1 MKTVFNILIALLVVW
16 IVYVCVFS
24 NRTSYLPEMEP
35 DSVNESFEGIRN
47 VRTCVNYFTRPVSV
61 AYDSESYALYVS
73 CLNDVAS
80 DVPYTGYIC
89 KTDLYGEIADTL
101 AIPELRAPKGMAV
114 SNSRLYIT
122 DINRVIRFNLANDSV
137 DLVYRV
143 PGAQYLADIT
153 CDKKGVFYVSDSHAG
168 CVFRL
173 QGDSAVVFCKDT
185 LCDNVTGLCMDG
197 TTLVAGCKNRIVSLS
212 AGGKVQLMATVPYSV
227 YGIKSDDNGG
237 FLVSDY
243 VGNIHHVKGGQTK
256 ILSKRHGDANSADF
270 EYIPGQRMIYM
281 PTYNANSLELY
292 QSGDLL

>member
-16 IVYVCVFS
+16 IVYVCVFK
-24 NRTSYLPEMEP
+24 NRGTDVPAME
-35 DSVNESFEGIRN
+35 SGSQSESFEGIRN
-47 VRTCVNYFTRPVSV
+47 VRTCVNYFTRPISV
-61 AYDSESYALYVS
+61 AYDSDSYALYVS

-101 AIPELRAPKGMAV
+101 AIPELRAPKGLAV
-114 SNSRLYIT
+114 RNSHLYIT
-122 DINRVIRFNLANDSV
+122 DINRVIRFNLSNDSV

-143 PGAQYLADIT
+143 PGAQYLSDIT
-153 CDKKGVFYVSDSHAG
+153 CDKKGFFYVSDSHAG
-168 CVFRL
+168 CVYKL

-197 TTLVAGCKNRIVSLS
+197 TTLVAGCKNRIVSVS
-212 AGGKVQLMATVPYSV
+212 AGGKVQLIQNVPYSV

-237 FLVSDY
+237 FFASDY
-243 VGNIHHVKGGQTK
+243 VGNIHHVKDGVSKVLQ
-256 ILSKRHGDANSADF
+256 KRHADANSADF

-281 PTYNANSLELY
+281 PTYNSNSLEIY